1 MEPTLILAVR
11 HGETAWN
18 REGRLQGHLNLP
30 LNALGERQAQRV
42 GEALADQPLQAVY
55 ASDLDRAWVTAR
67 HLAEPHGLTVVR
79 DARLRERS
87 FGAYEGKRWVDI
99 EAEAPEA
106 ALRWRQRDPLFE
118 PPGGE
123 SLTTFYARCVDAIT
137 ALSAAHPGQ
146 TIAIVAHG
154 GVMDCLYRAA
164 TRIDL
169 QAPRSW
175 VLGNASINRLLYSP
189 QGFSLVGWNDDQHL
203 QGLTLDDPG
212 VPGFMPGAMVSPKD
226 AQAASS
232 PMGGAAASVPP
243 THTAKV

>member
-1 MEPTLILAVR
+1 VNSTLILAIR

-30 LNALGERQAQRV
+30 LNALGERQAERL
-42 GEALADQPLQAVY
+42 GAALADDPIDAIY
-55 ASDLDRAWVTAR
+55 ASDLDRAAVTAR
-67 HLAEPHGLTVVR
+67 HLAAPHGLDVR
-79 DARLRERS
+79 HDKRLRERA
-87 FGAYEGKRWVDI
+87 FGIHEGKLWTEI
-99 EAEAPEA
+99 EAGFPED
-106 ALRWRQRDPLFE
+106 ALRWRRRDPDFE

-123 SLTTFYARCVDAIT
+123 SLIALYDRCIAVVSELA
-137 ALSAAHPGQ
+137 AAHAGQ

-175 VLGNASINRLLYSP
+175 VLGNTSVNRLLHSP

-203 QGLTLDDPG
+203 QGLALDDPG
-212 VPGFMPGAMVSPKD
+212 VPGFI
-226 AQAASS
+226 
-232 PMGGAAASVPP
+232 P
-243 THTAKV
+243 TAIATAKA

>member
-1 MEPTLILAVR
+1 MDPTLILAIR

-30 LNALGERQAQRV
+30 LNALGERQAERL
-42 GEALADQPLQAVY
+42 GAAMADHPIDAIY
-55 ASDLDRAWVTAR
+55 ASDLDRAAVTAR
-67 HLAEPHGLTVVR
+67 HLAAPHGLEVR
-79 DARLRERS
+79 LDERLRERA
-87 FGAYEGKRWVDI
+87 FGRHEGKLWTEI
-99 EAEAPEA
+99 ESGFPED
-106 ALRWRQRDPLFE
+106 ALRWRRRDPDFE

-123 SLTTFYARCVDAIT
+123 SLVTLYARCIAVVSELA
-137 ALSAAHPGQ
+137 AAHAGQ

-175 VLGNASINRLLYSP
+175 VLGNTSVNRLLYSP

-203 QGLTLDDPG
+203 QGLALDDPG
-212 VPGFMPGAMVSPKD
+212 VPGSMPVAV
-226 AQAASS
+226 A
-232 PMGGAAASVPP
+232 
-243 THTAKV
+243 TAKA

>member
-1 MEPTLILAVR
+1 MDPTLILAIR

-30 LNALGERQAQRV
+30 LNAMGERQAGRL
-42 GEALADQPLQAVY
+42 GAAMADHPIDAIY
-55 ASDLDRAWVTAR
+55 SSDLDRAAVTAR
-67 HLAEPHGLTVVR
+67 HLAEPHGLEVR
-79 DARLRERS
+79 LDERLRERA
-87 FGAYEGKRWVDI
+87 FGVHEGKLWTEI
-99 EAEAPEA
+99 ETGFPED
-106 ALRWRQRDPLFE
+106 ALRWRRRDPDFE

-123 SLTTFYARCVDAIT
+123 SLTALYARCIAVVSELA
-137 ALSAAHPGQ
+137 AAHAGQ

-175 VLGNASINRLLYSP
+175 VLGNTSVNRLLYSP

-203 QGLTLDDPG
+203 QGLALDDPG
-212 VPGFMPGAMVSPKD
+212 VPGFIP
-226 AQAASS
+226 AAV
-232 PMGGAAASVPP
+232 A
-243 THTAKV
+243 TAKA

>member
-1 MEPTLILAVR
+1 MDSTLILAIR

-30 LNALGERQAQRV
+30 LNALGERQAERL
-42 GEALADQPLQAVY
+42 GAALADQPIDAIY
-55 ASDLDRAWVTAR
+55 ASDLDRAAVTAR
-67 HLAEPHGLTVVR
+67 HLAAPHGLAVR
-79 DARLRERS
+79 LDERLRERA
-87 FGAYEGKRWVDI
+87 FGIHEGKLWTEI
-99 EAEAPEA
+99 ESGFPED
-106 ALRWRQRDPLFE
+106 ALRWRRRDPDFE

-123 SLTTFYARCVDAIT
+123 SLVTLYARCIAVVSELA
-137 ALSAAHPGQ
+137 AAHAGQ

-175 VLGNASINRLLYSP
+175 VLSNTSINRLLRSP

-212 VPGFMPGAMVSPKD
+212 VPGFIP
-226 AQAASS
+226 AA
-232 PMGGAAASVPP
+232 
-243 THTAKV
+243 TATARA